1 MKGMKII
8 LTVMT
13 AAALLSVSAAFT
25 FAGGGQEGE
34 GGSGAVRL
42 SMGGSTT
49 MEPIMS
55 SAMEVYR
62 MEIDSAAEL
71 SYDAPGSTAGIRG
84 VLNGTYDLGCASRE
98 LFIDEKQQGVQT
110 TPIALD
116 GLAVIVNDTV
126 PIDDIS
132 LENLAAIYVG
142 EIKNWSKVGGPD
154 EKIVVVNRDEAS
166 GTLGAFREAVLERVY
181 GDDARFILNA
191 LVTESNGNMAT
202 MVSQTPYSIG
212 YASMHV
218 LERLRET
225 GGKDLTVNGIRDI
238 PENVYNGSYPISR
251 PLNVVTYGEPGGD
264 AKMFLEFLLSERG
277 QEIVREVRYLPLR

>member
-13 AAALLSVSAAFT
+13 AAALLSVPAAFT
-25 FAGGGQEGE
+25 FAGGGQEG
-34 GGSGAVRL
+34 GGSGSVRL